1 MRARPLLAA
10 ILLFAPGCVRRS
22 GDEVA
27 PSGKDRSYQLL
38 ADTPERETTA
48 ITDLRQDVEVDT
60 RDFDR
65 TPHVVAT
72 GESPFV
78 KLEGAHAK
86 IFGDSAGTQGWS
98 VDNFVLFEVFDA
110 QGHRVGAAAS
120 GYMDPVMI
128 GREHVDNV
136 GRRSFSFEAG
146 EVDLT
151 AQLPERD
158 TFKIRATALDIGGVG
173 RVSDVF
179 LVLSYPKGAE
189 DDLQRNSEGRP

>member
-1 MRARPLLAA
+1 MIAAALVLAPA
-10 ILLFAPGCVRRS
+10 CARRS
-22 GDEVA
+22 PEEVV
-27 PSGKDRSYQLL
+27 PSGKARAYQLL
-38 ADTPERETTA
+38 AEAPERETTA
-48 ITDLRQDVEVDT
+48 ILELRQDVEVDT
-60 RDFDR
+60 HDLDR

-72 GESPFV
+72 GESPFI
-78 KLEGAHAK
+78 KLDGAHAK
-86 IFGDSAGTQGWS
+86 IYGDSAGTQGWS

-120 GYMDPVMI
+120 GYMEPVMI

-136 GRRSFSFEAG
+136 GRQSFNFEAG

-158 TFKIRATALDIGGVG
+158 AFKIRATALDIGGVG

-179 LVLSYPKGAE
+179 LVLTYPERGG
-189 DDLQRNSEGRP
+189 DDELKRNSEGRQ